1 MLRSTTG
8 RHYVC
13 WRCQTLQKNP
23 TQRPLGRISQP
34 CTPLSPSQPIS
45 SRLVNTSAQTPG
57 RLPPLP
63 ELPDKF
69 RLRREPYIKSQL
81 RLWEEQNPDLT
92 PQQHDEATPPPS
104 AILNSATRAVSDSSF
119 RLDQTNNRTAGFN
132 FDSSDISSL
141 GYTSTQLEPGDLVEV
156 SSSGWRVRLLAV
168 CLGNFNGQN
177 HFYTN
182 TGKWFTSRVFRSSF
196 VVKNFVQDPAEIS
209 AVISAIPSLSGDDLL
224 LDELQ
229 DINAGPSRD
238 IASGL
243 IKKMYKFQ
251 AEARLLHQTYVER
264 LNNAGKKLGDEDKLM
279 SLHEIADTL
288 LPMTLKR
295 GKASFPPE
303 ALYAVHSVVSV
314 DDTAFRAALLG
325 ERHHEG
331 RMFTV
336 NSTDKQR
343 NVHEVAEVVRNFYE
357 ILGNSSR
364 RIPRQVAQDAM
375 KFRDFAIKVR
385 KIIDQN
391 RRHRPWTPHGT
402 IGLAKS
408 DAVPILDVE
417 PVEWTGLGASII
429 QFMEMW
435 AAHDWFQPASQHH
448 WVGAAIL
455 RAIGRY
461 QDALL
466 DRSSAWTFLQEI
478 GHISPWD
485 ISPRYALRLPGLE
498 LDRDAGLNLQKPKS
512 AERPEPLAPDQLEH
526 LRQDFAVSTVYC
538 IDSEQTLDVDDG
550 ISLEKLTDEEY
561 WVHLHVAD
569 PASRV
574 RPDSAQAKAASL
586 RAETVYLPG
595 FQEDMFDG
603 EAVRDAFSLGA
614 NQPSLTFSALVK
626 TDGTLKDYRITPG
639 ILRDVVYVT
648 PEEVTLVLDEPINKP
663 PTPSNEVLEVGP
675 RPARSP
681 PSRNLVTAGDLSKK
695 HRSEL
700 KTLHQLGQA
709 IHKQRLSKGAQ
720 PAFTPRPKAKV
731 ALDDVKTIKTKGQ
744 IQCYNDPWIRVAY
757 EGSTTAGDELVGP
770 LMVLAGEVAARWCAD
785 RNIPIPYRTQ
795 VTKKENLE
803 TLKEFAEKVINPKLL
818 AGERI
823 IGPDLD
829 KLNNLRGHMALKATP
844 GPIFSMGVD
853 AYSKVTSPLRRYAD
867 LIAHWQIE
875 AALLE
880 EHRLGRSLIEEH
892 GSDNTKV
899 VHKFLPF
906 SKEVL
911 EETVLP
917 RVRLREVHA
926 TALGNN
932 AGNLRWIL
940 QAMLRAWKFGDNP
953 NQLPETFKFTVV
965 TINPKRDLEG
975 KLDYFDLEATVGVE
989 HVEGFALIE
998 EFKIGEVLDVELVD
1012 INVYHKKITVKPVR
1026 RYSLPEAE

>member
-1 MLRSTTG
+1 MLRTSTG
-8 RHYVC
+8 RRYVC
-13 WRCQTLQKNP
+13 WRCHAFQTTP
-23 TQRPLGRISQP
+23 TQRPLARSVQP
-34 CTPLSPSQPIS
+34 FTPLSSLPPIS
-45 SRLVNTSAQTPG
+45 SRLVSSSAQTPG

-63 ELPDKF
+63 DLPEGF
-69 RLRREPYIKSQL
+69 RLTREPQIKTQL

-92 PQQHDEATPPPS
+92 PHFHDEAIPPPT
-104 AILNSATRAVSDSSF
+104 AVLNSATRAVSDSSF
-119 RLDQTNNRTAGFN
+119 RLDQTNNRTAGFD
-132 FDSSDISSL
+132 FGSGDISSL

-196 VVKNFVQDPAEIS
+196 VVKNFVNDPAELK
-209 AVISAIPSLSGDDLL
+209 AVINAIPSLSGDDLV

-243 IKKMYKFQ
+243 IRKMYKFQ
-251 AEARLLHQTYVER
+251 TEARLLHQTYVER
-264 LNNAGKKLGDEDKLM
+264 LNNAGLKLGDEEKLM
-279 SLHEIADTL
+279 SLNEIADAL
-288 LPMTLKR
+288 LPWTLRR

-331 RMFTV
+331 RIFMV
-336 NSTDKQR
+336 SSAEKQG
-343 NVHEVAEVVRNFYE
+343 NVREVAEVVRNFYE

-364 RIPRQVAQDAM
+364 KIARQVAQDAM
-375 KFRDFAIKVR
+375 KFRDFAIKAR

-391 RRHRPWTPHGT
+391 RLQRQWTPHGT
-402 IGLAKS
+402 IGLSQSAT
-408 DAVPILDVE
+408 VPIVDAE
-417 PVEWTGLGASII
+417 PIQWTGLGASII
-429 QFMEMW
+429 RFMELW
-435 AAHDWFQPASQHH
+435 AANDWFQPASQHH

-461 QDALL
+461 QGALL
-466 DRSSAWTFLQEI
+466 DRSTAWTFLQEV
-478 GHISPWD
+478 GYISPWD
-485 ISPRYALRLPGLE
+485 ISPRYSLRLPGLE
-498 LDRDAGLNLQKPKS
+498 IDRDAGLNLDKTKS
-512 AERPEPLAPDQLEH
+512 SDESEALAPDQLEH
-526 LRQDFAVSTVYC
+526 LRQDFARSTVYC
-538 IDSEQTLDVDDG
+538 IDAEQTLDVDDG
-550 ISLEKLTDEEY
+550 ISLEKVSDQDY

-574 RPDSAQAKAASL
+574 RPDSAQATAASL
-586 RAETVYLPG
+586 RAETVYLSG

-603 EAVRDAFSLGA
+603 EAIREAFSLSA
-614 NQPSLTFSALVK
+614 NQPNLTFSALVK
-626 TDGTLKDYRITPG
+626 TDGTLVDYKITPG
-639 ILRDVVYVT
+639 VLRDVVYVT
-648 PEEVTLVLDEPINKP
+648 PEEVTSLLGEPIIKP
-663 PTPSNEVLEVGP
+663 PTPSSEVLEVGP
-675 RPARSP
+675 RPARTP
-681 PSRNLVTAGDLSKK
+681 PSRGYVTAGGLSRQQ
-695 HRSEL
+695 RSEL
-700 KTLHQLGQA
+700 QTLHQLGQA
-709 IHKQRLSKGAQ
+709 VHKLRLSKGAQ

-731 ALDDVKTIKTKGQ
+731 SLDSVQTVKAKDLL
-744 IQCYNDPWIRVAY
+744 QCYGDPWIRVAY
-757 EGSTTAGDELVGP
+757 EESNTAGNELVGP

-795 VTKKENLE
+795 VTKSENLAV
-803 TLKEFAEKVINPKLL
+803 LKEFTETVINPKLL

-823 IGPDLD
+823 VGPDLD
-829 KLNNLRGHMALKATP
+829 KLNNLRGHMALRATP

-880 EHRLGRSLIEEH
+880 EHRLGKSLVEENAGKKDVKH
-892 GSDNTKV
+892 S
-899 VHKFLPF
+899 FLPF
-906 SKEVL
+906 SKEEL

-917 RVRLREVHA
+917 RVRLREIHA
-926 TALGNN
+926 NALGNN
-932 AGNLRWIL
+932 SGNLRWIL

-953 NQLPETFKFTVV
+953 NQLPQTFRFTVV

-975 KLDYFDLEATVGVE
+975 KINYFDLGATVNVDD
-989 HVEGFALIE
+989 VSGFGLIE
-998 EFKIGEVLDVELVD
+998 DFKVGEVLDVELVD
-1012 INVYHKKITVKPVR
+1012 INVYHKKIMVKPVR
-1026 RYSLPEAE
+1026 RYDLPEAE

>member
-1 MLRSTTG
+1 MLRSSTG

-13 WRCQTLQKNP
+13 WRCQAFQKTP
-23 TQRPLGRISQP
+23 ARRPLGRISQAFGP
-34 CTPLSPSQPIS
+34 SSPSQSIS
-45 SRLVNTSAQTPG
+45 SRLMNTSAQTPG

-63 ELPDKF
+63 ELPEGF
-69 RLRREPYIKSQL
+69 RISREPQIKAQL

-92 PQQHDEATPPPS
+92 PHYHDEAIPPPT

-119 RLDQTNNRTAGFN
+119 RLDQTNSRTTGFD

-196 VVKNFVQDPAEIS
+196 VIKNFVQDPAELS
-209 AVISAIPSLSGDDLL
+209 AVIGAIPSLSGDDLV

-243 IKKMYKFQ
+243 IRKMYKFQ
-251 AEARLLHQTYVER
+251 TEARLLHQTYVER
-264 LNNAGKKLGDEDKLM
+264 LNNAGIKLGDEEKLM
-279 SLHEIADTL
+279 SLHEIADAL
-288 LPMTLKR
+288 LPWTLKR

-331 RMFTV
+331 RMFAV
-336 NSTDKQR
+336 NSADKQG
-343 NVHEVAEVVRNFYE
+343 NVKEVAEVVRNFYE

-364 RIPRQVAQDAM
+364 KIGRQVAQDAM

-402 IGLAKS
+402 IGLAKR
-408 DAVPILDVE
+408 ATVPFVDVE
-417 PVEWTGLGASII
+417 PVQWTGLGASII
-429 QFMEMW
+429 EFMEMW
-435 AAHDWFQPASQHH
+435 AANDWFQPASQHH

-466 DRSSAWTFLQEI
+466 DRSTAWTFLQEI

-498 LDRDAGLNLQKPKS
+498 IDRDAGLNLEKTKS
-512 AERPEPLAPDQLEH
+512 QDKSEPLAPDQLEH
-526 LRQDFAVSTVYC
+526 LRQDFARSTVYC

-550 ISLEKLTDEEY
+550 ISLEKVTNEEY

-586 RAETVYLPG
+586 RAETVYLSG

-603 EAVRDAFSLGA
+603 DAVRDAFSLGA

-626 TDGTLKDYRITPG
+626 TDGTLMDYKITPS
-639 ILRDVVYVT
+639 ILRDVIYIT
-648 PEEVTLVLDEPINKP
+648 PEEVTSLIGEPLIKP
-663 PTPSNEVLEVGP
+663 PTPSSEVLEVGP

-681 PSRNLVTAGDLSKK
+681 PSRNLVTAGGLSKQQ
-695 HRSEL
+695 RTEL

-709 IHKQRLSKGAQ
+709 VHKLRLSKGAQ

-731 ALDDVKTIKTKGQ
+731 SLDNVRTVQAKDLL
-744 IQCYNDPWIRVAY
+744 QCHGDPWIRVAY
-757 EGSTTAGDELVGP
+757 EDSNTAGNELVGP
-770 LMVLAGEVAARWCAD
+770 LMVLAGEVAARWCSD

-795 VTKKENLE
+795 VTKSENLDA
-803 TLKEFAEKVINPKLL
+803 LKEFTETVINPKLL

-823 IGPDLD
+823 VGPDLD

-844 GPIFSMGVD
+844 GPIFSMGLD

-875 AALLE
+875 AAVLE
-880 EHRLGRSLIEEH
+880 EHRLGRSLVEEN
-892 GSDNTKV
+892 SPKEVT
-899 VHKFLPF
+899 HKFLPF
-906 SKEVL
+906 SKETL
-911 EETVLP
+911 EESILP

-926 TALGNN
+926 SALGNN

-975 KLDYFDLEATVGVE
+975 KLNYFDLEATVSVD
-989 HVEGFALIE
+989 HVTDFGLIE
-998 EFKIGEVLDVELVD
+998 DFKVGEVLDVELVD
-1012 INVYHKKITVKPVR
+1012 INVYHKKITVKPMR
-1026 RYSLPEAE
+1026 RYDLPEAE